1 MGGDDLMFAYAWL
14 TRADER
20 GVAEIVDLVATVSAS
35 EPFVGLPSKPTADET
50 ALLRTKLLGGLSS
63 KQTHLLAVRDAE
75 FRTVGCVAMNRP
87 ATANQRHIGEL
98 TTGAVHPDYRS
109 QRMVY
114 GVFVEIVRRCQQVG
128 IEVLRLDVREGVR
141 AERLWRFYG
150 FEEYGRLADY
160 GRTDGESYTGIYL
173 AQTVDRLKK
182 RVAEREVAHAQQG

>member
-1 MGGDDLMFAYAWL
+1 MGGDDLMFTYAWL

-20 GVAEIVDLVATVSAS
+20 GVAEIVDLVATVSAT
-35 EPFVGLPSKPTADET
+35 EPFVGLPAKPTAEET
-50 ALLRTKLLGGLSS
+50 ALLRAKLLGGLNS

-75 FRTVGCVAMNRP
+75 SRTVGCVAMNRP

-98 TTGAVHPDYRS
+98 TTGAVHPDYRN

-114 GVFVEIVRRCQQVG
+114 RVFAEIVRRCQQVG
-128 IEVLRLDVREGVR
+128 IEVLRLDVREGVP

-160 GRTDGESYTGIYL
+160 GRADGKSYTGIYL
-173 AQTVDRLKK
+173 AQTVDRLEK